1 VSPGNAGAFEL
12 ACVVALSSLGIARE
26 PSLAFA
32 IGYHAVHLVPVGVL
46 GGAWLLAH
54 GYKEG
59 LVREVP

>member
-1 VSPGNAGAFEL
+1 MSPL
-12 ACVVALSSLGIARE
+12 AADGSSLW
-26 PSLAFA
+26 LADRA
-32 IGYHAVHLVPVGVL
+32 NAVHLVPVGVL